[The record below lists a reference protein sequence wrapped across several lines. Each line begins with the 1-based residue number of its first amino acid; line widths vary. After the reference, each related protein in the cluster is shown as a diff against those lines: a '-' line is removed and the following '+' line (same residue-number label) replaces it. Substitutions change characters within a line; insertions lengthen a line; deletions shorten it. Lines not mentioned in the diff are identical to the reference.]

1 MRIIVFGTGKMY
13 ARYKEKL
20 NEMNIVVFLDNDIGK
35 QGTFLDGRLIERPE
49 NIVKYDYDL
58 SLIHICICTA
68 WTI

>member
-49 NIVKYDYDL
+49 NIVKYDYE
-58 SLIHICICTA
+58 IGRAHV
-68 WTI
+68 